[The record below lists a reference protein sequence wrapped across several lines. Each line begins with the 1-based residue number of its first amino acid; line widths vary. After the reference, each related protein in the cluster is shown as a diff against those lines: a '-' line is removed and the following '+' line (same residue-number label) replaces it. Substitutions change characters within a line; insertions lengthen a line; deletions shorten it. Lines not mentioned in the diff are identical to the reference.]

1 MNDNKKNLDKKD
13 FKWIIGILIGIISL
27 LSLVIVFIISYKLS
41 DNRDISN
48 IVSIA
53 SGLVSIALAFVAIG
67 IALKQD
73 YNSSIINTET
83 QKMLDGLDGKINKID
98 YMVSKIDL
106 SNLFDLANI
115 TKDNFDNIKTRI
127 EDIVQN
133 MKEDEPAY
141 NQLKE
146 ISKDIDKN
154 KIDFEEEI
162 KSILIE
168 ALNSLT
174 PREEKILRSRFGLD
188 DGIPRTLKET
198 AENMNMSVS
207 TISRTEKIA
216 LEKLRNSEFAELL
229 KEFDIPNIKK

>member
-1 MNDNKKNLDKKD
+1 MNDNKKDLDKKD

-141 NQLKE
+141 KQLKE

-174 PREEKILRSRFGLD
+174 SREEKILRLRFGLD

-198 AENMNMSVS
+198 AENMNMSAS

-229 KEFDIPNIKK
+229 KGFDIPNIKK